1 MKVKFYC
8 AARQDL
14 ARRFDLSLGGGAQF
28 KFKARSAMRCGFD
41 LRLALV
47 VKYASARLALFYC
60 SRERRNFAVCVCV
73 LIRLRRK
80 THYFSACVLREFLFN
95 KFAVVD
101 VSVHATLNFDFNGCG
116 RQTRCTKNQN
126 FALLRALN
134 L

>member
-47 VKYASARLALFYC
+47 VKYGSGRLALFYC
-60 SRERRNFAVCVCV
+60 SRERRN
-73 LIRLRRK
+73 LRLAFVSRK
-80 THYFSACVLREFLFN
+80 TAVQDALF
-95 KFAVVD
+95 
-101 VSVHATLNFDFNGCG
+101 
-116 RQTRCTKNQN
+116 
-126 FALLRALN
+126 
-134 L
+134 

>member
-14 ARRFDLSLGGGAQF
+14 AQRFGLQLGGETRF

-47 VKYASARLALFYC
+47 VKYGSGRLALFYC

-95 KFAVVD
+95 KFAVAGA
-101 VSVHATLNFDFNGCG
+101 STYAAPNFDFNGC
-116 RQTRCTKNQN
+116 
-126 FALLRALN
+126 
-134 L
+134 